1 MKKYILLSL
10 LFCLLSG
17 NTAYSQI
24 NELPRSTPE
33 QEGVPS
39 AIVSALL
46 DSLFNI
52 PQTDIHS
59 VMMLRHGIEDLCQ
72 HSSGTGYRCQSVAC
86 YRSCGHLLP
95 RIIAS

>member
-59 VMMLRHGIEDLCQ
+59 VMMLRHGKVWPL
-72 HSSGTGYRCQSVAC
+72 SSQTSYQLKYLQS
-86 YRSCGHLLP
+86 
-95 RIIAS
+95 